1 MTSLWSRRAVL
12 TAACAGIAGA
22 ALSACGSGSV
32 ASAINPT
39 RFVSVGDGFS
49 DVGQNGYVFSV
60 NDGTLL
66 WTQQLASY
74 YGLTLAPASSGG
86 FSYAQ
91 GNAMVNSPD
100 TTSGTNAPSVAAQ
113 ITTVLARTALVPDD
127 LVFITGGI
135 ADIVNAVKAT
145 GISTATTDTVKAA
158 GKAQADQVRRL
169 VNAGATHVVVAG
181 VYNLGISPWAIK
193 QNITQGLQD
202 LSVAFNDQLLI
213 GINDLGATVLYI
225 DPALF
230 FNLIANKPSNY
241 PFDVVDT
248 PACTTA
254 DATTCT
260 ASTIVSGADY
270 TRYLFADSLYFT
282 PAAQRLFVNE
292 SFLENAYTKLKM
304 RW

>member
-22 ALSACGSGSV
+22 ALTACGSGSV
-32 ASAINPT
+32 ASAINPK

-49 DVGQNGYVFSV
+49 DVGQTGRVFTV
-60 NDGTLL
+60 NDGSLL

-74 YGLTLAPASSGG
+74 YNLTLTAASAGG

-91 GNAMVNSPD
+91 GHARVDSED
-100 TTSGTNAPSVAAQ
+100 TTSGTNAPSIASQ
-113 ITTVLARTALVPDD
+113 ITSVLNRTTLVDDD
-127 LVFITGGI
+127 LVLVSGGM
-135 ADIVNAVKAT
+135 ADIVNAVNTT
-145 GISTATTDTVKAA
+145 GISAASTDAVKAA
-158 GKAQADQVRRL
+158 GKKQAEQVRRL
-169 VNAGATHVVVAG
+169 VEAGATHVVVAG
-181 VYNLGISPWAIK
+181 VYNLGMSPWAIR
-193 QNITQGLQD
+193 QDLAQGVQD

-230 FNLIANKPSNY
+230 FNLIAGKPSGY

-248 PACTTA
+248 PVCTTP

-260 ASTIVSGADY
+260 TGTVLLGADY
-270 TRYLFADSLYFT
+270 NRYLFADDLYFT

-292 SFLENAYTKLKM
+292 DFLENAYTRLKQ

>member
-22 ALSACGSGSV
+22 ALSACGSSSV
-32 ASAINPT
+32 ASAITPT

-49 DVGQNGYVFSV
+49 DIGQAGHVFSV

-74 YGLTLAPASSGG
+74 YGLTLSAASAGG

-91 GNAMVNSPD
+91 GHAMIKSAD
-100 TTSGTNAPSVAAQ
+100 TTSGTNAPSVADQ
-113 ITTVLARTALVPDD
+113 ITSVLARTALVADD

-135 ADIVNAVKAT
+135 ADIVNAVTAT
-145 GISTATTDTVKAA
+145 GISSTTTDTVKAA

-169 VNAGATHVVVAG
+169 VDAGATHVVVAG
-181 VYNLGISPWAIK
+181 VYNLGISPWGIQ
-193 QNITQGLQD
+193 QNITQGLED

-213 GINDLGATVLYI
+213 GINDLGATVLYL

-241 PFDVVDT
+241 PFDVVDS
-248 PACTTA
+248 PVCTTA
-254 DATTCT
+254 DSSTCT
-260 ASTIVSGADY
+260 SSTIVSGADY
-270 TRYLFADSLYFT
+270 TRYLFADNLYFT

-292 SFLENAYTKLKM
+292 SYLENAYTRLKQ

>member
-22 ALSACGSGSV
+22 ALTACGSGTV
-32 ASAINPT
+32 ASAIKPT

-49 DVGQNGYVFSV
+49 DIGQTGHVFTV

-74 YGLTLAPASSGG
+74 YNLTLTAASAGG

-91 GNAMVNSPD
+91 GHAMIDGAD
-100 TTSGTNAPSVAAQ
+100 TASGTNAPSVASQ
-113 ITTVLARTALVPDD
+113 ISTLLARTTLVNED
-127 LVFITGGI
+127 LVLVSGGI

-145 GISTATTDTVKAA
+145 GISAATTDAVKAA
-158 GKAQADQVRRL
+158 GKKQAEQVRRL

-181 VYNLGISPWAIK
+181 VYNLGISPWALR
-193 QNITQGLQD
+193 QNLAQGLQD

-248 PACTTA
+248 PACTTP
-254 DATTCT
+254 DSTTCT
-260 ASTIVSGADY
+260 TGTILSGADY
-270 TRYLFADSLYFT
+270 NRYLFADDLYFT
-282 PAAQRLFVNE
+282 PAALRLFVNE
-292 SFLENAYTKLKM
+292 DFLENAYSKLKM

>member
-22 ALSACGSGSV
+22 TLTACGSGSV
-32 ASAINPT
+32 ASAITPT

-49 DVGQNGYVFSV
+49 DVGQTGRVYTV

-74 YGLTLAPASSGG
+74 YKLTLTAAVAGG

-91 GNAMVNSPD
+91 GHAMIDSAD
-100 TTSGTNAPSVAAQ
+100 TTSGTNAPSVSSQ
-113 ITTVLARTALVPDD
+113 ITTLLARTSLVNDD
-127 LVFITGGI
+127 LVLVTGGI

-145 GISTATTDTVKAA
+145 GISATTTDTVKAA
-158 GKAQADQVRRL
+158 GKKQAEQVRRL

-181 VYNLGISPWAIK
+181 VYNVGISPWAIK
-193 QNITQGLQD
+193 QNLAQGVQD

-248 PACTTA
+248 PACTTP
-254 DATTCT
+254 DSTTCT
-260 ASTIVSGADY
+260 TGTIVAGADY
-270 TRYLFADSLYFT
+270 NRYLFADDLYFT

-292 SFLENAYTKLKM
+292 DFLENAYTKLKQ